1 MSMKRPANRTGA
13 GGKPHVADSKRNGSE
28 CCLTEADVVQWIASH
43 ERQWK
48 GHLRK
53 LSYNVLV
60 QWAHVLEVSIYKD
73 KGKLPKDQLC
83 EYVSKKAAEVAKVEE
98 KRSHPP
104 LLDSTQQPPAKKAC
118 ISIAS
123 RAITGDAP
131 SVRQHASPDRSDRTP
146 GAESQGP
153 SYTRSKMEAYRI
165 ARNLYELQRLTVQ
178 MGEAIAEDRSR
189 EAFPDMYLN
198 SREASSVL
206 RCKCVAPC

>member
-1 MSMKRPANRTGA
+1 MWLIPKGMA
-13 GGKPHVADSKRNGSE
+13 RNAALQKLMWCSGF
-28 CCLTEADVVQWIASH
+28 ASH
-43 ERQWK
+43 GRQWK

-60 QWAHVLEVSIYKD
+60 QWAYVLEVSIYKD

-178 MGEAIAEDRSR
+178 MGEAIAEDRNR

>member
-13 GGKPHVADSKRNGSE
+13 GGKPHVADCKRNGSE

-43 ERQWK
+43 GRQWK

-83 EYVSKKAAEVAKVEE
+83 EYVSKKAAEVAKVQE

-104 LLDSTQQPPAKKAC
+104 LLDSTQQPPAKKGLHQHCIPCDFRRCALCSPAC
-118 ISIAS
+118 ITRS
-123 RAITGDAP
+123 
-131 SVRQHASPDRSDRTP
+131 QRSD
-146 GAESQGP
+146 
-153 SYTRSKMEAYRI
+153 
-165 ARNLYELQRLTVQ
+165 
-178 MGEAIAEDRSR
+178 SR
-189 EAFPDMYLN
+189 
-198 SREASSVL
+198 R
-206 RCKCVAPC
+206 